1 MNQTARQSK
10 VLLCI
15 FIAIFVLEIPGGGG
29 GGGRIP
35 FSNFRFPKGYR
46 ISLVDV
52 YERVGKSGF
61 SVCQKTK
68 KR

>member
-29 GGGRIP
+29 WGWREDTL
-35 FSNFRFPKGYR
+35 FKLQVS
-46 ISLVDV
+46 
-52 YERVGKSGF
+52 ERV
-61 SVCQKTK
+61 
-68 KR
+68 

>member
-29 GGGRIP
+29 GGEGGYP
-35 FSNFRFPKGYR
+35 FQT
-46 ISLVDV
+46 
-52 YERVGKSGF
+52 SGF
-61 SVCQKTK
+61 RKGIGFH
-68 KR
+68 

>member
-29 GGGRIP
+29 GGGGDTL
-35 FSNFRFPKGYR
+35 FKLQVS
-46 ISLVDV
+46 
-52 YERVGKSGF
+52 ERV
-61 SVCQKTK
+61 
-68 KR
+68 

>member
-15 FIAIFVLEIPGGGG
+15 FIAIFVLEIPGGW

>member
-29 GGGRIP
+29 GGGEGGYP
-35 FSNFRFPKGYR
+35 FQT
-46 ISLVDV
+46 
-52 YERVGKSGF
+52 SGF
-61 SVCQKTK
+61 RKGIGFH
-68 KR
+68 

>member
-29 GGGRIP
+29 GGVGGYP
-35 FSNFRFPKGYR
+35 FQT
-46 ISLVDV
+46 
-52 YERVGKSGF
+52 SGF
-61 SVCQKTK
+61 RKGIGFH
-68 KR
+68 

>member
-29 GGGRIP
+29 GWREDTL
-35 FSNFRFPKGYR
+35 FKLQVS
-46 ISLVDV
+46 
-52 YERVGKSGF
+52 ERV
-61 SVCQKTK
+61 
-68 KR
+68 

>member
-29 GGGRIP
+29 GGGGGKP
-35 FSNFRFPKGYR
+35 F
-46 ISLVDV
+46 
-52 YERVGKSGF
+52 
-61 SVCQKTK
+61 
-68 KR
+68 

>member
-29 GGGRIP
+29 WREDTL
-35 FSNFRFPKGYR
+35 FKLQVS
-46 ISLVDV
+46 
-52 YERVGKSGF
+52 ERV
-61 SVCQKTK
+61 
-68 KR
+68 